1 MRRCSALLIAL
12 TLAGCGGGGRPEAVK
27 VEGLPGY
34 VIEADG
40 HKVYFHCAG
49 GGSPTVVFLSGWG
62 DGSSTWVS
70 VFDQSSRMTRSCQY
84 DRYGTGLT
92 SQYDALPEEARDAHD
107 QVRELEQLLENAGI
121 ASPYV
126 LVGHS
131 WGGALA
137 RLYAG
142 THDDV
147 KAVVFVDSST
157 PGQDTA
163 LLDALPPE
171 RTGEPSLF
179 TELRTVSTDPLQNP
193 ENLDWRK
200 SLDETGEVMSLGD
213 RPEIVIT
220 AGSTFV
226 GEEAILSPVWRR
238 LQNELASLSSRSVH
252 VLAPTSTHYV
262 QTDAPDLVVASV
274 RAAVNAVRDGG
285 QLASCAVIIRRI
297 DGKCLR

>member
-1 MRRCSALLIAL
+1 LLIAL
-12 TLAGCGGGGRPEAVK
+12 ILAGCGGDSRSEAVK

-40 HKVYFHCAG
+40 HRVYFHCEG
-49 GGSPTVVFLSGWG
+49 EGSPTVVFLSGWG
-62 DGSSTWVS
+62 DGSSTWAS

-92 SQYDALPEEARDAHD
+92 SGYDALPEEARDAHD
-107 QVRELEQLLENAGI
+107 QARELEQLLENAAI
-121 ASPYV
+121 AGPYV

-171 RTGEPSLF
+171 RAGELSLF

-193 ENLDWRK
+193 EKLDWGK
-200 SLDETGEVMSLGD
+200 SLDEAGEVMSLGD

-226 GEEAILSPVWRR
+226 GEAGILWPVWRR

-262 QTDAPDLVVASV
+262 QTDEPDLVLASV
-274 RAAVNAVRDGG
+274 RAVVHAVRDGG
-285 QLASCAVIIRRI
+285 QLASCAVIIRRV